1 MEQLELIGDVVL
13 PNGYTGERRVARI
26 HARGE
31 AIIFKIMVL
40 NIHPDEDRSQASWK
54 TMLGVV
60 IFKIGDICNIPGEK
74 QATGKIASFSKNGVF
89 VKKSDGTGKV
99 YNYTTFCGHN
109 I

>member
-13 PNGYTGERRVARI
+13 PNGTSGERRVARI

-40 NIHPDEDRSQASWK
+40 NIHPDDRSETGWK
-54 TMLGVV
+54 TMLGTV
-60 IFKIGDICNIPGEK
+60 IFKVGDICNIPGEK
-74 QATGKIASFSKNGVF
+74 ATGKIAVFNKNGVF
-89 VKKSDGTGKV
+89 IKKSDGTGKMH
-99 YNYTTFCGHN
+99 NYTKFCSHN